1 MNNLFAECLPLKYL
15 YNIYK
20 LLIKNEKDIGCIFA
34 ECTSLNFLP
43 DISNWNIQII
53 KNMNSLFRKS
63 KLVVLSVIPKL
74 KDANEENSINSW
86 LLNQINKEKK
96 INNNNSKIAQDDNQ
110 IKEIF
115 EHLNNKI
122 AVIENNNN
130 SKSFQCL
137 INQ

>member
-15 YNIYK
+15 YNISK

-74 KDANEENSINSW
+74 KDANEEISINSW